1 VAGEYRVRPG
11 DSLSAIAQRM
21 LGSARRWPE
30 LYAANR
36 DRVANPAKIRAG
48 QVLAMPRVAARQGGN
63 RAYYRV
69 KPGDCLYTIAS
80 SQLGNGGRWQSIW
93 AMNRTKVR
101 DARRIFPGQVL
112 SLPEA

>member
-1 VAGEYRVRPG
+1 VQPG
-11 DSLSAIAQRM
+11 DSLTAIAQRM

-36 DRVANPAKIRAG
+36 DQIANPAKIRAG
-48 QVLAMPRVAARQGGN
+48 QVLALPHVAARHVGGG
-63 RAYYRV
+63 RHLYRV

-80 SQLGNGGRWQSIW
+80 SQLGNGARWQSIW
-93 AMNRTKVR
+93 AMNRSKVR